1 MANLLLGGWQFN
13 AFLVTCPSFEY
24 EMRNQLRYGLCAMGI
39 LLLIL
44 VNGQVQATTLIK
56 HKGNQVADRVI
67 AALDSL
73 SHLNLFAK
81 SNNPSYP
88 IKPTYLIPDLAIEY
102 KLAELD
108 NESPVG
114 MDFTPEVRRYI
125 QLFAVDRHED
135 FAKIIGLARL
145 YFPIF
150 EGYLDRYHLPLE
162 LKYLAI
168 VESAL
173 NPLAVS
179 SSGAVG
185 LWQFKI
191 NTARMLDLK
200 VTSYVDDRMDVYK
213 STDAACRYLQY
224 LFRIFRD
231 WHLALAAYNGG
242 PGAVR
247 NAILRSGGETN
258 FWKLLP
264 YLPEQTQ
271 NYIPAFIAATFV
283 AKNFSDF
290 NFEPVEPM
298 YTYAG
303 VDTVQVYGGFYL
315 DGVKKVTRVDMEL
328 LRFLNPSYRTGY
340 VPDNGGFYTLV
351 LPHAAMKSFLLSS
364 KDVYDFKP
372 AMNSVINLNG
382 KTGETNGKQLFTYVV
397 RSGDYYHKL
406 ALAFGCT
413 VDDILGWNPDATDD
427 LAIGERLKIWAD
439 STVVSKFNTGNAVK

>member
-1 MANLLLGGWQFN
+1 MRNSFRCGLLAIGVFTLLLVEGN
-13 AFLVTCPSFEY
+13 AKAAP
-24 EMRNQLRYGLCAMGI
+24 
-39 LLLIL
+39 
-44 VNGQVQATTLIK
+44 LIK

-67 AALDSL
+67 SALDSL
-73 SHLNLFAK
+73 SRLNLFART
-81 SNNPSYP
+81 NTPSYP
-88 IKPTYLIPDLAIEY
+88 VKPSYLIPDLAIEY
-102 KLAELD
+102 KLAALD
-108 NESPVG
+108 NASPIG
-114 MDFTPEVRRYI
+114 MDFTPDVKRYI
-125 QLFAVDRHED
+125 QLFTVDRRDD
-135 FAKIIGLARL
+135 FAKILGLARL

-150 EGYLDRYHLPLE
+150 DEYLDRYHLPLE

-191 NTARMLDLK
+191 NTARMLDLN

-224 LFRIFRD
+224 LYRIFKD

-258 FWKLLP
+258 FWKLMP
-264 YLPEQTQ
+264 YLPEPTR

-290 NFEPVEPM
+290 NIEPTDPLF
-298 YTYAG
+298 TYSR

-315 DGVKKVTRVDMEL
+315 DGVKKFTNIDMEL
-328 LRFLNPSYRTGY
+328 LRFLNPAYRTGY
-340 VPDNGGFYTLV
+340 IPGGGEFYTLV
-351 LPHAAMKSFLLSS
+351 LPHAAVKDFFLRY
-364 KDVYDFKP
+364 KDVYDYKP
-372 AMNSVINLNG
+372 SSSSIANLDSKAG
-382 KTGETNGKQLFTYVV
+382 QTNGKQQFTYVV

-406 ALAFGCT
+406 ALTFGCT
-413 VDDILGWNPDATDD
+413 VDDILAWNPDATEE

-439 STVVSKFNTGNAVK
+439 SAMVARFNANGVIKKEN